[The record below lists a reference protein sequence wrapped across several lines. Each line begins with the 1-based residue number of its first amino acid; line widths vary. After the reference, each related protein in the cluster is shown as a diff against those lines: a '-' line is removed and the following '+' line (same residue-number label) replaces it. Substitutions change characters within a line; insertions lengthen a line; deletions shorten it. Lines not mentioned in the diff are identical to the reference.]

1 MTTVIC
7 RIQYKSGAGNE
18 GHITGPGGPLR
29 LRSGKLFSRVHDC
42 SQPTRGLFKSFT
54 FLRVCVGRLVHGF
67 NHATGRTRV
76 GVTERQGR
84 GYV

>member
-29 LRSGKLFSRVHDC
+29 LRRFMA
-42 SQPTRGLFKSFT
+42 
-54 FLRVCVGRLVHGF
+54 LRWMRIAARRLRW
-67 NHATGRTRV
+67 ASWIAP
-76 GVTERQGR
+76 ELKDE
-84 GYV
+84 